1 MLQRIQR
8 CDGFAAAAQ
17 WMAGSLMDVVLQ
29 WSRVMHVL
37 MCITVGIT
45 HPTLYRTTD
54 VKMDSQTTLN
64 PEPFQARTDAIA
76 RLE

>member
-1 MLQRIQR
+1 
-8 CDGFAAAAQ
+8 
-17 WMAGSLMDVVLQ
+17 MDVVLQ